1 MKGHLIFTFYLIKL
15 TSICPHHVTE
25 TRYKAK
31 SVFTNSQLTIFCI
44 VPYIKPY
51 LSCKIH
57 KKIYIW
63 QYCMWLCLQFTLS
76 FLDECDKMKVLMHLH
91 SFTYDYHLRT
101 LALFTANQ
109 DSVLRPG
116 YHVTNF
122 LDDFLKYYSKAPNYA
137 YCLAHSGRYLKD
149 LVTPLIYILLWSSL
163 GNETQL
169 INF

>member
-1 MKGHLIFTFYLIKL
+1 
-15 TSICPHHVTE
+15 
-25 TRYKAK
+25 
-31 SVFTNSQLTIFCI
+31 
-44 VPYIKPY
+44 
-51 LSCKIH
+51 
-57 KKIYIW
+57 
-63 QYCMWLCLQFTLS
+63 MWFCLQFTLS

-109 DSVLRPG
+109 ESVLRPG

-122 LDDFLKYYSKAPNYA
+122 LDDFLKYYSKAPDYA

-163 GNETQL
+163 WNETQL
-169 INF
+169 INLFLNLKSPLAPLLFW